1 MLVLVTFFSIG
12 VMAVLFLLRFFMAL
26 ESEVK
31 ASRKRT
37 PAILEVAS
45 RRRAASFPITLVHSR
60 SRLAL
65 RPNLAISMNLRR
77 EQKPQAKGA

>member
-12 VMAVLFLLRFFMAL
+12 VVAVLFLLRFFMAL
-26 ESEVK
+26 ESEAK
-31 ASRKRT
+31 ASRT

-60 SRLAL
+60 SHLAL
-65 RPNLAISMNLRR
+65 RPNRVAPIEHFQLERKS
-77 EQKPQAKGA
+77 QFKGA

>member
-12 VMAVLFLLRFFMAL
+12 VVAVLFLLRFLMAL

-65 RPNLAISMNLRR
+65 RPNRIAPILERKSQL
-77 EQKPQAKGA
+77 KGA